1 MIESSLAAEL
11 CRSLEER
18 SYLLATA
25 ESCTGGLLS
34 HWITNVPGSSASY
47 LGGVIA
53 YHNAVKE
60 SLLRVPSALIE
71 EHGAVSAPVAR
82 AMALG
87 VRDLLGAHIGV
98 AITGIAGPTG
108 AVPGKPVGTVFVA
121 ISTPE
126 GESSRRYQWPGDRIA
141 NKESSARAALRF
153 LLEAIERTTPS

>member
-11 CRSLEER
+11 CRSLQKR
-18 SYLLATA
+18 RYLLATA

-53 YHNAVKE
+53 YDNAIKE
-60 SLLRVPSALIE
+60 SLLRVPSDLIE

-108 AVPGKPVGTVFVA
+108 AVSGKPVGTVFVS

-153 LLEAIERTTPS
+153 LLEVF